1 MKNKVIFQMTLAAIN
16 IAIIAVVS
24 FIPYVGYIMYGGA
37 AITTVHIL
45 VLVIALI
52 FGWKQGL
59 VAGIAFGMVSFLV
72 AITTASSPLDL
83 AFVNPLISIIPRA
96 AFGFLAGIT
105 FQTIKRVKDI
115 GYRSSLYAVASI
127 VLTLFHSAS
136 VVLMLFVFKGVMGFS
151 NEFNAWLTIT
161 VAVNSL
167 IEAAAAGVVVPLIA
181 WPLSR
186 AFPQYSAYKPY
197 KNDTENTI

>member
-72 AITTASSPLDL
+72 AITTATSPLDL
-83 AFVNPLISIIPRA
+83 AFVNPLISIIPRG

-105 FQTIKRVKDI
+105 FQTIKRVKNI
-115 GYRSSLYAVASI
+115 GYRSSLYVVASI

-136 VVLMLFVFKGVMGFS
+136 VVLMLFAFKGAMGFS

-161 VAVNSL
+161 VAVNSP

-186 AFPQYSAYKPY
+186 AFPRYSAYKIY
-197 KNDTENTI
+197 KNDAENTI